1 MGDLLQV
8 EYTCHGCGVGE
19 GDGGRAKVTVRHRRE
34 NQDIVDWVNEC
45 ARLVSINHHERSPDC
60 RAAKC
65 DLMIPVT
72 KDAEGN
78 EFLGYN
84 RPDRFIPPGG
94 SA

>member
-19 GDGGRAKVTVRHRRE
+19 GERGRAKVTVRHRKEKRK
-34 NQDIVDWVNEC
+34 IVDWVEDC
-45 ARLVSINHHERSPDC
+45 ARLVAIDHHGGRSPRC
-60 RAAKC
+60 VCQVC
-65 DLMIPVT
+65 DLWIPVS

-84 RPDRFIPPGG
+84 RPDRFTPP
-94 SA
+94 